1 METEN
6 RTGPRYLASLE
17 VKAEW
22 DEPTGTHIVA
32 EGMTENV
39 GPEGTLVHLP
49 KQLPDVG
56 SRVRLEVLGESGE
69 KLQVIAEV
77 LRIERHPGHPLAA
90 LQLLGET
97 DEWKGLIWEPAA
109 PRVTPP
115 PPAEGEGEEE
125 AESDDDGSY
134 DRRRFPRYY
143 VTSRVTLAIEDESLN
158 ESLGIGEPQDISLGG
173 LRVTNLPSCPNVK
186 VGDQLGL
193 LLLDGDDALSLT
205 GEVVHH
211 STPDTFGVEFRGLS
225 TQDQRAVVDLIGRLH
240 ARL

>member
-1 METEN
+1 MEAVMPRIESEN

-22 DEPTGTHIVA
+22 DEPSGTHIVA
-32 EGMTENV
+32 EGTTENV

-49 KQLPDVG
+49 RQLPDVG

-109 PRVTPP
+109 PRLTVPTPP
-115 PPAEGEGEEE
+115 
-125 AESDDDGSY
+125 
-134 DRRRFPRYY
+134 
-143 VTSRVTLAIEDESLN
+143 VTADEDE
-158 ESLGIGEPQDISLGG
+158 ED
-173 LRVTNLPSCPNVK
+173 
-186 VGDQLGL
+186 
-193 LLLDGDDALSLT
+193 
-205 GEVVHH
+205 
-211 STPDTFGVEFRGLS
+211 EF
-225 TQDQRAVVDLIGRLH
+225 AN
-240 ARL
+240 